1 MTLRDARALCQQ
13 LTDAIVELD
22 GTGPVYLA
30 NLPAEWNDAP
40 LFVSE
45 WALRGTLQLRGSDRP
60 VSALSNVVKRQQ
72 DESVATELV
81 DDKTFILRLT
91 AAGEFFRLDLMD
103 VLAGARRPERGL
115 AYGKGPFS
123 ISVADLNAQGEA
135 NALRVTGA
143 EGIDRVYLW
152 NGARLRP
159 LFAP

>member
-1 MTLRDARALCQQ
+1 MLQDSTSSRQWWLPGAQRGGFVHVTL
-13 LTDAIVELD
+13 
-22 GTGPVYLA
+22 
-30 NLPAEWNDAP
+30 LP
-40 LFVSE
+40 L
-45 WALRGTLQLRGSDRP
+45 
-60 VSALSNVVKRQQ
+60 
-72 DESVATELV
+72 
-81 DDKTFILRLT
+81 
-91 AAGEFFRLDLMD
+91 
-103 VLAGARRPERGL
+103 LAGLPCRGAAVGPRAAARRPERGL